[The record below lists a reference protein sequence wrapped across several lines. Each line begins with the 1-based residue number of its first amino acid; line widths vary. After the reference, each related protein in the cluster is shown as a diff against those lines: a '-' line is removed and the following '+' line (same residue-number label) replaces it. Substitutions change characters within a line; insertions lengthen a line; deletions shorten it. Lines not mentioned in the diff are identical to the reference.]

1 MRNQCFISP
10 SFLTF
15 ENIPLSAD
23 TGGNSICKMD
33 WYSKAQG
40 QEIDRGWSIPDGQR
54 SQTHAH
60 TQREVWTVF
69 VSSGCRVTNRIE
81 GKGTRARAMNRGIDL
96 SRLDRSFFFSSSSFS
111 PPRRIDSRSLL
122 DSRMHRG
129 RRRGGSPPPDRSRFR
144 HGPAQNDRLFPL
156 ARFLL
161 SFRHWTLD
169 RAARTESG
177 KFTAERAMNVLSII
191 HFLFL
196 RSCNLFLFSLSN
208 FQRTKF
214 LKITFRRMNRSP
226 SI

>member
-1 MRNQCFISP
+1 MFHISL
-10 SFLTF
+10 FF
-15 ENIPLSAD
+15 NIREYSPLRRHWRKFNLQD
-23 TGGNSICKMD
+23 GLILEGPRTGDWSGLVDSWWTAKPNTRTHTERGLDSIRVQWLPRDK
-33 WYSKAQG
+33 SN
-40 QEIDRGWSIPDGQR
+40 RGQR
-54 SQTHAH
+54 DARKSDE
-60 TQREVWTVF
+60 QR
-69 VSSGCRVTNRIE
+69 NRSV
-81 GKGTRARAMNRGIDL
+81 AF
-96 SRLDRSFFFSSSSFS
+96 RSILFFFSSSFS